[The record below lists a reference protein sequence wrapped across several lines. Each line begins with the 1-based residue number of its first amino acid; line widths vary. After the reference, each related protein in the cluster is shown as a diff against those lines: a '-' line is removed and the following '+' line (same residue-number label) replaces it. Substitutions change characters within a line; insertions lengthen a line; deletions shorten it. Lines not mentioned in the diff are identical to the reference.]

1 MVDHKELREN
11 LKVGT
16 GCIIFLGLTAYVIFY
31 LKPSFKEILDFLPYI
46 AIYFLGY
53 LSKSNGGKR

>member
-16 GCIIFLGLTAYVIFY
+16 GCAVILALALYVIFY
-31 LKPSFKEILDFLPYI
+31 LKLPFEQILQLISYI
-46 AIYFLGY
+46 AIYLIGY
-53 LSKSNGGKR
+53 VSGGKKKE